1 MRNTSRNALTKAE
14 TPDAAR
20 RRAPSGYVLVMGL
33 DLGIGLGTAPLAST
47 ADGPLWWG
55 PQARDESVATVQ
67 AAVAAGATF
76 IDTAPF
82 YGWGLAEDI
91 VGDAI
96 ADLAE
101 RPPIL
106 TKCGTVRRA
115 DGTAADDASPDAI
128 RADVEASLVRLGL
141 DHVDVVQIHDPDPA
155 TDIERSWERLMGL
168 RDEGLIGG
176 AGLSN
181 HPVALMERAAAVGP
195 VAVVQHQY
203 SLLHRRP
210 EHDGTLA
217 WCRDNDVPFLA
228 WAPLASGFLTDGF
241 DLSTLAADD
250 LRTRLVWATGADD
263 VTQRVRAAL
272 ADVADEAGA
281 SMIDVAI
288 AWTVRRPDVG
298 AIIGARSPHE
308 ATVCGSSPLRL
319 APDAVERL
327 DAALDG

>member
-1 MRNTSRNALTKAE
+1 MRA
-14 TPDAAR
+14 
-20 RRAPSGYVLVMGL
+20 
-33 DLGIGLGTAPLAST
+33 DLGIGLGTAPLASS

-55 PQARDESVATVQ
+55 PQSRDESVATVR
-67 AAVAAGATF
+67 AAIAEGATF

-82 YGWGLAEDI
+82 YGWGLAEEI

-96 ADLAE
+96 ADLSA

-115 DGTAADDASPDAI
+115 DGTATDDASPDAI
-128 RADVEASLVRLGL
+128 RADVEASLTRLGL

-155 TDIERSWERLMGL
+155 TDIERSWECLMTL

-210 EHDGTLA
+210 EHDGTIE
-217 WCRDNDVPFLA
+217 WCRDHAVPFLA
-228 WAPLASGFLTDGF
+228 WAPLASGFLVDGF

-250 LRTRLVWATGADD
+250 LRTRLVWATDAAA
-263 VTQRVRAAL
+263 VTERVRAAMTE
-272 ADVADEAGA
+272 VAHDLGV

-288 AWTVRRPDVG
+288 AWTVRRPGVG
-298 AIIGARSPHE
+298 AIVGARSPQE
-308 ATVCGSSPLRL
+308 
-319 APDAVERL
+319 
-327 DAALDG
+327 AALCGRAPLQRVLV